1 MVEPLKSKTM
11 TLKELQK
18 ATLKLIYQTKQ
29 QLRRKAWEVG
39 MTDGEF
45 EEKVLDQLEADIKSD
60 MEVLKKKGGG

>member
-45 EEKVLDQLEADIKSD
+45 EEKVLAVSYTHLTLPTNR
-60 MEVLKKKGGG
+60 EV

>member
-45 EEKVLDQLEADIKSD
+45 EEKVLD
-60 MEVLKKKGGG
+60 